1 MTNLKMTD
9 LAMTDLELLQCFEP
23 VVRYTHGELFFP
35 CAVDGY
41 LARCHLWMADTQRKM
56 TLLAEPGDLTSEVLA
71 QFHSVPIGHRLYLQF
86 VDKPMTAL
94 DYQRW
99 LLSSNRPVLAN
110 PSRLQRIGLTTRILD
125 GLFDLTLLLRGRV
138 PGGTTAAAQRKYAVM
153 RVTDSRRVYYGR
165 VIRTGGYIVLHY
177 LFFFPMNDWRSSFH
191 GVNDHESD
199 WEQIF
204 IYLVDDGVDDGESVP
219 QPQWV
224 AFASHDFS
232 GDDLRRRWDDPEV
245 EKVGENHP
253 VIYAGAGSHASYFT
267 KGEYL
272 MQVEPAPLVPVRGLA
287 AAIDRFWT
295 NSLRQ
300 GTPLNLESAVRS
312 LQSVPFV
319 DYARGDGKAIG
330 PGQEEGWTPLLISD
344 DDGWVDGYRGLW
356 GLDTWDPLGGERA
369 PSGPKYNRDGSVRLS
384 WRAPLAWV
392 GLDKVY
398 PPREAVAALDQ
409 LLHDLQQQEKELSQE
424 IDTQR
429 EQVRRLELEV
439 GSLRMTQF
447 LSSVLAERER
457 VLAEATTKLNGMLSQ
472 LNDLTES
479 HEAGALQFT
488 RLQAGDF
495 GSPRSH
501 IHHAHEPLPPI
512 ARVSRLASLW
522 AAMSGGLI
530 LLIIL
535 AVTYFRPPQWPLWLL
550 ASAVIIGAID
560 AMSRDRLT
568 TFLLH
573 LTVILAIV
581 TGIILLIRFWL
592 PALVV
597 TLALIVIITIRDNLR
612 EVWR

>member
-1 MTNLKMTD
+1 
-9 LAMTDLELLQCFEP
+9 
-23 VVRYTHGELFFP
+23 
-35 CAVDGY
+35 
-41 LARCHLWMADTQRKM
+41 MA
-56 TLLAEPGDLTSEVLA
+56 
-71 QFHSVPIGHRLYLQF
+71 
-86 VDKPMTAL
+86 AL

-99 LLSSNRPVLAN
+99 LRSSRRPVLTN

-138 PGGTTAAAQRKYAVM
+138 PGGTTAAAHRLYAVM
-153 RVTDSRRVYYGR
+153 QAVDPRRVYYGR

-199 WEQIF
+199 WEQIL
-204 IYLVDDGVDDGESVP
+204 IYLISDVSDDEGSP

-245 EKVGENHP
+245 EKIGETHP
-253 VIYAGAGSHASYFT
+253 VIYVGAGSHASYFT
-267 KGEYL
+267 RGEYL

-295 NSLRQ
+295 STLRQ
-300 GTPLNLESAVRS
+300 GTPLNLESAVRA
-312 LQSVPFV
+312 LQSIPFV

-330 PGQEEGWTPLLISD
+330 PGQAEEWAPILISD

-398 PPREAVAALDQ
+398 PPHEAVAALEQ
-409 LLHDLQQQEKELSQE
+409 LLVDLQQAEVELTQE
-424 IDTQR
+424 IDTHR
-429 EQVRRLELEV
+429 RRVRRLELEV
-439 GSLRMTQF
+439 ESLRTTQF
-447 LSSVLAERER
+447 LSGVLAQRER
-457 VLAEATTKLNGMLSQ
+457 DLTEAATTLNSMLSR
-472 LNDLTES
+472 LNDVTES
-479 HEAGALQFT
+479 HEAGTLQLL

-495 GSPRSH
+495 GSARAH
-501 IHHAHEPLPPI
+501 IRHAHEPLPLI
-512 ARVSRLASLW
+512 DTASRFARLW

-535 AVTYFRPPQWPLWLL
+535 ALTYLRPPGWPLWLL
-550 ASAVIIGAID
+550 ISAVIFGAID
-560 AMSRDRLT
+560 AMSRGRLT
-568 TFLLH
+568 TFLLRVT
-573 LTVILAIV
+573 LVLAIL
-581 TGIILLIRFWL
+581 TSSILLYRFWL
-592 PALVV
+592 PALVLG
-597 TLALIVIITIRDNLR
+597 LAIIVIITIRDNLD
-612 EVWR
+612 EIWR

>member
-1 MTNLKMTD
+1 
-9 LAMTDLELLQCFEP
+9 MTDLELLQQFEP
-23 VVRYTHGELFFP
+23 VVRYTHGELFYP

-41 LARCHLWMADTQRKM
+41 LALCHLWMADTERKM
-56 TLLAEPGDLTSEVLA
+56 TLLAKPGELTLQSLA
-71 QFHSVPIGHRLYLQF
+71 QFHSVPIGYRLYLQF
-86 VDKPMTAL
+86 IDKPMAAL

-99 LLSSNRPVLAN
+99 LLNSNHPVLAN

-138 PGGTTAAAQRKYAVM
+138 PGGTTAAAQRKYVFMQAA
-153 RVTDSRRVYYGR
+153 DSRRVYYGR
-165 VIRTGGYIVLHY
+165 VLRTGGYIVLHY
-177 LFFFPMNDWRSSFH
+177 LFFFPMNDWRSSFN

-204 IYLVDDGVDDGESVP
+204 VYLVDDGGDMP

-245 EKVGENHP
+245 EKVGETHP

-267 KGEYL
+267 HGEYL
-272 MQVEPAPLVPVRGLA
+272 MQVEPKPLVPVRTLA

-295 NSLRQ
+295 KTLRQ

-312 LQSVPFV
+312 LQSIPFV

-330 PGQEEGWTPLLISD
+330 PGQEECWTPILASD
-344 DDGWVDGYRGLW
+344 EDGWVDGYRGLW

-398 PPREAVAALDQ
+398 PPREAVTALEQ
-409 LLHDLQQQEKELSQE
+409 LLYDLKQKEMELNQQ
-424 IDTQR
+424 IDFQR

-447 LSSVLAERER
+447 LTSVLSERER
-457 VLAEATTKLNGMLSQ
+457 ELDEAMTKLNNLLSQ
-472 LNDLTES
+472 LNDVMES
-479 HEAGALQFT
+479 HDAGTLQYA
-488 RLQAGDF
+488 RLQSGDF
-495 GSPRSH
+495 GSPRAH
-501 IHHAHEPLPPI
+501 IRHAHVPLPPI
-512 ARVSRLASLW
+512 THISRLARLW

-535 AVTYFRPPQWPLWLL
+535 AVTYLRPPQWPLWLL
-550 ASAVIIGAID
+550 ASAVIFGAID
-560 AMSRDRLT
+560 AMSRGRLT
-568 TFLLH
+568 TFLLR
-573 LTVILAIV
+573 LTVILAII
-581 TGIILLIRFWL
+581 TGIILLFRFWL
-592 PALVV
+592 PALVF
-597 TLALIVIITIRDNLR
+597 TLAIIVIITIRDNLR
-612 EVWR
+612 ETWR